1 MMMENKRETIVLGGG
16 CFWCTEAVFSM
27 FDGVLK
33 TTVGY
38 AGGKSSNPDYWSVAG
53 GRTGHAEV
61 CMVEYDPEKTQ
72 LNKILDIFFKMHDPT
87 TPNRQMADIGTEYR
101 SIILYTTQDQ
111 KDAITLFIKELQK
124 RFARPIVTEV
134 KKLEKFYPAEEE
146 HQKYFEKNPINAYCI
161 FVIRPKVGKIK
172 KEFGIDK

>member
-1 MMMENKRETIVLGGG
+1 MMMGNRRETIVLGAG

-38 AGGKSSNPDYWSVAG
+38 SGGSSSNPDYWSVTG
-53 GRTGHAEV
+53 GATGHAEM
-61 CMVEYDPEKTQ
+61 CMIEYDPDKTH
-72 LNKILDIFFKMHDPT
+72 LDKILKIFFKMHDPT
-87 TPNRQMADIGTEYR
+87 TLNRQMADVGTEYR
-101 SIILYTTQDQ
+101 SIILYTTQEQ
-111 KDAITLFIKELQK
+111 KESIMLFIKELQK
-124 RFARPIVTEV
+124 GFDRPIVTEV

-146 HQKYFEKNPINAYCI
+146 HQRFFEKNPLNAYCT

-172 KEFGIDK
+172 KEFSIGK